1 MALAIA
7 TNNAALNAA
16 ASASSVNREMEQS
29 MARLSSG
36 KRINSASDD
45 AAGVAISSRLSAEI
59 RGTDQA
65 IRNAL
70 DGQALIDTAEGAHSE
85 IENILQRMRE
95 VSVQAANDTNN
106 EQDRKNLQA
115 EMTALVTE
123 IDRIADT
130 TTWAGENLMKDPSGT
145 AFAFQV
151 GAKTEGANQ
160 ISVTIN
166 GLRAHELGLKADTLD
181 LIHGVSDVAV
191 SSTTKTLAASLS
203 STTEAV
209 VAAISSTTIDTRAT
223 VDTTTNHPVFTIANE
238 YQAYI
243 DTTDNLG
250 VVSLGSHNN
259 SGLVDITLGP
269 IDTTDGSSATRVED
283 MDLSTDAGIN
293 AAVDAINAS
302 RAVHGVFASVVP
314 DGEPGEGQLVLE
326 ATGYDIDGTTA
337 ATSAFATTN
346 LAEISFDLDPVNA
359 VSDITMSPDGL
370 LTFNQ
375 KIADITLG
383 RDSGND
389 FAEIIVTTELD
400 SEGNVNL
407 TKAADDINAQRAI
420 TGVYATFTASE
431 NTGFLTLE
439 ATGYAMDGT
448 TASSSAAP
456 TVIGDIT
463 FSHQGKEYDDSYTTG
478 GITQTG
484 SVTTTVDGDI
494 TGDMF
499 TPTAGISSMN
509 LTLAGTDV
517 SITGLA
523 GDQSDADMQII
534 VNAIAASVG
543 DHGYTAQVDA
553 GKVKLTPPAH
563 ADGTVSNSS
572 GTFTPTAGINSMTL
586 TLGENGGTAISIT
599 GLLGDQSDADMQII
613 VDAITASVGD
623 HGYTAQVDA
632 GKVKLTP
639 PTTADG
645 AIADGMF
652 TPTTS
657 MFTSATGPNSMTLTL
672 GKGAGTDVEITGLAG
687 DQSDADLQI
696 IVNAITASAGDHG
709 YSAQVGTDD
718 NAGKIVFTAPAAP
731 TKDVDVTNAFNAR
744 ASIEAI
750 DGAIKEVN
758 MQRSRLGAVSNRL
771 SHTINNL
778 TNISTNLSAA
788 QGGIEDA
795 DFAHETTMLAKNQ
808 ILQQASTAMLA
819 QANASKQNVLSL
831 LQG

>member
-1 MALAIA
+1 
-7 TNNAALNAA
+7 
-16 ASASSVNREMEQS
+16 
-29 MARLSSG
+29 
-36 KRINSASDD
+36 
-45 AAGVAISSRLSAEI
+45 
-59 RGTDQA
+59 
-65 IRNAL
+65 
-70 DGQALIDTAEGAHSE
+70 
-85 IENILQRMRE
+85 
-95 VSVQAANDTNN
+95 
-106 EQDRKNLQA
+106 
-115 EMTALVTE
+115 
-123 IDRIADT
+123 
-130 TTWAGENLMKDPSGT
+130 
-145 AFAFQV
+145 
-151 GAKTEGANQ
+151 
-160 ISVTIN
+160 
-166 GLRAHELGLKADTLD
+166 
-181 LIHGVSDVAV
+181 
-191 SSTTKTLAASLS
+191 
-203 STTEAV
+203 
-209 VAAISSTTIDTRAT
+209 
-223 VDTTTNHPVFTIANE
+223 
-238 YQAYI
+238 
-243 DTTDNLG
+243 
-250 VVSLGSHNN
+250 
-259 SGLVDITLGP
+259 
-269 IDTTDGSSATRVED
+269 

-293 AAVDAINAS
+293 AAVDAINAD

-326 ATGYDIDGTTA
+326 ATGLDIDGTTA
-337 ATSAFATTN
+337 SNTFATTD
-346 LAEISFDLDPVNA
+346 LEKITFDLDPVNA

-383 RDSGND
+383 RDSDND

-448 TASSSAAP
+448 TVASSSAAP

-478 GITQTG
+478 GITETG

-572 GTFTPTAGINSMTL
+572 GTFTPTAGINSMNL
-586 TLGENGGTAISIT
+586 TLAGTDVSIT
-599 GLLGDQSDADMQII
+599 GLTGDQSDADMQII
-613 VDAITASVGD
+613 VDAITASAGD

-652 TPTTS
+652 TPAAG
-657 MFTSATGPNSMTLTL
+657 MFTSATGPTSMTLTL
-672 GKGAGTDVEITGLAG
+672 GAGAGTDVEITGLAG
-687 DQSDADLQI
+687 DQSAADIQI
-696 IVNAITASAGDHG
+696 IVDAITASTGSHG
-709 YSAQVGTDD
+709 YTAQVGTGN
-718 NAGKIVFTAPAAP
+718 NAGKVVFTAPLAP
-731 TKDVDVTNAFNAR
+731 TQDMSVNTAEDALE
-744 ASIEAI
+744 SITKIDEAI
-750 DGAIKEVN
+750 KTVN
-758 MQRSRLGAVSNRL
+758 IQRSKLGAVSNRL
-771 SHTINNL
+771 SHTVNNL
-778 TNISTNLSAA
+778 TNISSNLSAA

>member
-166 GLRAHELGLKADTLD
+166 GMRAHELGLKADTLD

-191 SSTTKTLAASLS
+191 SSTTKTLATSLS

-209 VAAISSTTIDTRAT
+209 AASISSTTI
-223 VDTTTNHPVFTIANE
+223 DTTTNHPVFTIANE
-238 YQAYI
+238 HQAYI
-243 DTTDNLG
+243 DTTGNLG
-250 VVSLGSHNN
+250 VVSLGSHNT
-259 SGLVDITLGP
+259 SGLVNITLGP
-269 IDTTDGSSATRVED
+269 INTTDGSSATRVIG
-283 MDLSTDAGIN
+283 MDLSNDAGIN
-293 AAVDAINAS
+293 AAVDDINAN

-314 DGEPGEGQLVLE
+314 DNEPGEGQLVLD
-326 ATGYDIDGTTA
+326 ATGVDIDGTTTA
-337 ATSAFATTN
+337 SNTFATTN
-346 LAEISFDLDPVNA
+346 LEEITFDLDPVNA
-359 VSDITMSPDGL
+359 VSDITMSNDGL
-370 LTFNQ
+370 LTFNRVS
-375 KIADITLG
+375 ADIDIILG
-383 RDSGND
+383 RDSDNG
-389 FAEIIVTTELD
+389 FAEIIVKTELD

-407 TKAADDINAQRAI
+407 TKAAADINAQRAI
-420 TGVYATFTASE
+420 TGVYATFTAST

-439 ATGYAMDGT
+439 ATGFDMDGT
-448 TASSSAAP
+448 TAASSSAAP
-456 TVIGDIT
+456 SVIGDIT

-478 GITQTG
+478 
-484 SVTTTVDGDI
+484 SVTPTVDGTI
-494 TGDMF
+494 VGDMF
-499 TPTAGISSMN
+499 TPTAGAEHNSMT
-509 LTLAGTDV
+509 LTLAGAAV
-517 SITGLA
+517 AVTGLT